1 MFKKKEEIDQTAGMQ
16 IIAKDYHV
24 YRMTARDQIVGRG
37 IGFLI
42 GIIVSWAFFSNAV
55 FAIICGLVCSL
66 FSPGIYQK
74 YMHNKMMN
82 SLREQFKDLLDS
94 LSASYSAGKNTM
106 SAFQASER
114 DLIAIHGEAS
124 DIVTEIRI
132 INGGLRNN
140 ITVENLLGDFASR
153 CGLEDVQSFADVF
166 EVCNRQGG
174 NLKKIVT
181 DTRDVISEKIDI
193 EMEIETLLAGN
204 KNELNIMII
213 MPVVVVLMLNGLG
226 SGTANAN
233 TLSNIVLK
241 IFCIGLFALAYFMG
255 KKITDIKI

>member
-1 MFKKKEEIDQTAGMQ
+1 MFKKKEEIDQAAEIQ
-16 IIAKDYHV
+16 IAAKDYHV
-24 YRMTARDQIVGRG
+24 YRMTARDQLVGRG

-42 GIIVSWAFFSNAV
+42 GVIVSWAFFSNAI
-55 FAIICGLVCSL
+55 FAIICGILCS
-66 FSPGIYQK
+66 FISPGIYQK

-82 SLREQFKDLLDS
+82 SLRDQFKDLLDS

-106 SAFQASER
+106 SAFQASEK
-114 DLIAIHGEAS
+114 DLISIHGESA

-140 ITVENLLGDFASR
+140 ITIESLLGDFAARS
-153 CGLEDVQSFADVF
+153 GLEDVQSFADVF
-166 EVCNRQGG
+166 EVCNRRGG

-181 DTRDVISEKIDI
+181 ETRDIISDKIDI
-193 EMEIETLLAGN
+193 EMEIDTLLAGN
-204 KNELNIMII
+204 KNELNIMIV
-213 MPVVVVLMLNGLG
+213 MPVVVVIMLNGLG

-233 TLSNIVLK
+233 TLSNILLK
-241 IFCIGLFALAYFMG
+241 IFCIGLFAVAYFMG